1 MPTLTPGHQ
10 EGGRDQ
16 EAAQHTVRVAGTAG
30 AEAYPTQQKVLQGFS
45 SEILEVQ
52 KLDIVDQYKLRKLE
66 SQRLMKI
73 VPCHCSGK
81 QSFTVSC
88 LG

>member
-1 MPTLTPGHQ
+1 VGHS
-10 EGGRDQ
+10 
-16 EAAQHTVRVAGTAG
+16 HPVRVAGTAG
-30 AEAYPTQQKVLQGFS
+30 AEAYPTQQKILQGFS

-66 SQRLMKI
+66 SQRLMKT